1 MPVHES
7 AIKRERQAEARR
19 IRNQAILSRVKSQV
33 KKARTALEGKD
44 PAAIQQAVSSAISA
58 LDRAA
63 TKGVIHPNKA
73 SRTISRLSR
82 RAHQLLATK
91 G

>member
-19 IRNQAILSRVKSQV
+19 IRNQAILSRVKTQV

-44 PAAIQQAVSSAISA
+44 PEAVRQTVPSAISA

-73 SRTISRLSR
+73 SRMISRLSR
-82 RAHQLLATK
+82 RAHSLLVTK